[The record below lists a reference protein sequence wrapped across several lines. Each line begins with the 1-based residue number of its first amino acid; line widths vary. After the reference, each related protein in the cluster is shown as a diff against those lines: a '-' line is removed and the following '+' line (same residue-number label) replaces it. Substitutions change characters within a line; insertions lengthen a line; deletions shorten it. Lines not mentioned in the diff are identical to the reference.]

1 MAAGHQVVHLVHR
14 QWGDEVDAGVAVQVL
29 MGRLLD
35 HRGEVDRI
43 DQLHVGEGVRHPA
56 QGGHNIGHGL
66 SVVLPPVAG
75 DQDHLSV
82 DIIQIIEDAF

>member
-43 DQLHVGEGVRHPA
+43 DQLHVGEGVGHPA
-56 QGGHNIGHGL
+56 QGGHDVGHRR

-75 DQDHLSV
+75 DRDHLSV

>member
-1 MAAGHQVVHLVHR
+1 M
-14 QWGDEVDAGVAVQVL
+14 DAGVAVQILV
-29 MGRLLD
+29 GGLL
-35 HRGEVDRI
+35 HHGGQVDGI
-43 DQLHVGEGVRHPA
+43 DQLHLWEGVGHPA
-56 QGGHNIGHGL
+56 QGGHDVGHRR